1 MLPEHKNPIFVSK
14 RPKISEKS
22 PILTQEC
29 QFCARKAGKW
39 GSRSQKA
46 HKKADFVLGGH
57 HRTARSGSAGLTEE
71 HGAARRSTDQHGET
85 QRGREKP
92 PETGQ
97 DRLGRSATSGS
108 TTKRNRHATQPN
120 RNRHATQ
127 RNRSVTHN
135 ATATATPRN
144 RHATAQWGT
153 TKKETTRK
161 VVSFKNWRLPT
172 LPHGSAVP
180 WAQVSLTSLFGM
192 GRGGSSPLL
201 PP

>member
-14 RPKISEKS
+14 RRKISEKS
-22 PILTQEC
+22 PILTQKPR
-29 QFCARKAGKW
+29 FCAR
-39 GSRSQKA
+39 RS
-46 HKKADFVLGGH
+46 
-57 HRTARSGSAGLTEE
+57 TEQ
-71 HGAARRSTDQHGET
+71 HGAARR
-85 QRGREKP
+85 GREQP
-92 PETGQ
+92 PETEQ
-97 DRLGRSATSGS
+97 DRLGRSATARS
-108 TTKRNRHATQPN
+108 TTK

-153 TKKETTRK
+153 TKKETTFL

-180 WAQVSLTSLFGM
+180 SAQVSLTSLFGM